1 MDEISE
7 SEDEGV
13 DLQNLSEDSSDDFN
27 NNIEWSFYFILS
39 HLKHLEY
46 STALS
51 LPNYI
56 QLM

>member
-27 NNIEWSFYFILS
+27 NNIEWSFILFY
-39 HLKHLEY
+39 L
-46 STALS
+46 TW
-51 LPNYI
+51 I
-56 QLM
+56 

>member
-39 HLKHLEY
+39 DLNLEY

>member
-27 NNIEWSFYFILS
+27 NNIEWSFIL
-39 HLKHLEY
+39 LYL
-46 STALS
+46 TW
-51 LPNYI
+51 I
-56 QLM
+56 

>member
-27 NNIEWSFYFILS
+27 NNIE
-39 HLKHLEY
+39 
-46 STALS
+46 
-51 LPNYI
+51 
-56 QLM
+56 